1 MALFSEYPSSLS
13 IRSNASRG
21 LLMLKSLSLN
31 ETSIT
36 SDLNSSPVFVP
47 AAVVRRC
54 KSSSSTGEASESHA
68 AARIGHHRGSRDTM
82 GIAEG
87 SRN

>member
-36 SDLNSSPVFVP
+36 SDLNSSLVFVP

-54 KSSSSTGEASESHA
+54 KSSSSTGEAPKATPLPASATIA
-68 AARIGHHRGSRDTM
+68 AAATPWG
-82 GIAEG
+82 
-87 SRN
+87 